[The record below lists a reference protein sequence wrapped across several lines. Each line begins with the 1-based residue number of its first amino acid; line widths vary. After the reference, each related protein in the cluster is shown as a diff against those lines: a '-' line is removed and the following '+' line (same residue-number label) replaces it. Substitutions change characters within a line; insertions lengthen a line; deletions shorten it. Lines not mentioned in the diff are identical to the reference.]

1 MLEGGNLGSVGK
13 PVWWFGSPENAG
25 HGEIDGEEIGEEPVP
40 PDS

>member
-1 MLEGGNLGSVGK
+1 MLEVGK
-13 PVWWFGSPENAG
+13 LGDLRRPVRWVGSPENAG